1 MSRKQ
6 TPSRDAR
13 KLVAQLP
20 PLDDLLRGSVLER
33 HTFHPPAVSCATCA
47 SGKGHHQWVLNVN
60 YPGAKN
66 RQITLHP
73 DQVPQ
78 VRRQLVN
85 LDRVREVRREDGEI
99 LLFLRNGACIPVS
112 RRRCARV
119 TKLLRPEKD

>member
-85 LDRVREVRREDGEI
+85 LDRVRQI
-99 LLFLRNGACIPVS
+99 LEQICETNQQ
-112 RRRCARV
+112 
-119 TKLLRPEKD
+119 LLRQQRDRLRSAHD